1 MMGLKKLCGW
11 LLAAL
16 VLFGAG
22 EALAQTRA
30 AKARPKAPPPDP
42 QMQMKQ
48 KINEWTLG
56 LAGGLLEGAPIR
68 LATEMARVVNDGE
81 NLHVLPIVT
90 RGPTENLNDLL
101 YLRGVDVAIISSD
114 SLEEYKQQLP
124 DIQKR
129 ITYILNLF
137 PQELHIFV
145 RPGIG
150 SLADLKGKKVNFN
163 TRGTAAAFT
172 GPMVFS
178 RLGIEIQETFIP
190 HPLALEQMRRGEMDA
205 VVFITSKPIDAFL
218 KGKWDGGFKFLPVE
232 YGPKFEDY
240 YLPSSLDSKD
250 YPNLIAAGQ
259 EVETIAAPTILTAY
273 NWPSTSDR
281 YRRVA
286 RFTEY
291 LFGRIDR
298 LHAQG
303 FDSKWKDVNLNA
315 KVPGLERFPAA
326 QEWLNANTATIGM
339 RR

>member
-1 MMGLKKLCGW
+1 MDLRKLCGW
-11 LLAAL
+11 LLAVA

-22 EALAQTRA
+22 EALAQSKA
-30 AKARPKAPPPDP
+30 AKARPKEAVSDT
-42 QMQMKQ
+42 QQMKQ

-101 YLRGVDVAIISSD
+101 YLKGVDMAIIASD

-124 DIQKR
+124 DIQRR

-137 PQELHIFV
+137 PSELHVFV
-145 RPGIG
+145 RPEIR
-150 SLADLKGKKVNFN
+150 SLAELRGKKVNFN

-172 GPMVFS
+172 GPMIFS
-178 RLGIEIQETFIP
+178 RLGIGVDETFIP
-190 HPLALEQMRRGEMDA
+190 HPLALQQMRSGEMAA

-218 KGKWDGGFKFLPVE
+218 KGKWDEGFKFLPVE

-240 YLPSSLDSKD
+240 YLPSVLDAKD
-250 YPNLIAAGQ
+250 YPNLIRQGQ
-259 EVETIAAPTILTAY
+259 EIETLAAPTILTAY
-273 NWPSTSDR
+273 NWPTTSDR

-291 LFGRIDR
+291 LFSRIDR

-315 KVPGLERFPAA
+315 KVPGLERFRAA